1 MMLFIRAD
9 GMTIDEVAELRQR
22 HDLGVSPG
30 YVTTVEARKVED
42 RIVWSVRRIKKTLEQ
57 PKAEPQNMVI
67 AA

>member
-1 MMLFIRAD
+1 MMLFIHAD
-9 GMTIDEVAELRQR
+9 GLTIDEVAELRQR

-57 PKAEPQNMVI
+57 PAKETERVAI

>member
-57 PKAEPQNMVI
+57 SKAQLENIVI